1 MENKNKYENVI
12 IITGGF
18 TQEEY
23 KKSLKNITE
32 KIKNIID
39 IEKIEEIGKKKLAYE
54 VKKNTE
60 GWYVVIYFKAINQ
73 NILEL
78 ERFYRINEDIIKF
91 ITVKIDD

>member
-1 MENKNKYENVI
+1 MEKINKYENVI

-23 KKSLKNITE
+23 KKSLNTIMA

-39 IEKIEEIGKKKLAYE
+39 IERIEEIGKKKLAYE

-78 ERFYRINEDIIKF
+78 ERFYRINEDVIKF

>member
-39 IEKIEEIGKKKLAYE
+39 IEIIEEIGKKKLAYE

-60 GWYVVIYFKAINQ
+60 LGN
-73 NILEL
+73 LG
-78 ERFYRINEDIIKF
+78 EDIVVDFEKRLLVI
-91 ITVKIDD
+91 